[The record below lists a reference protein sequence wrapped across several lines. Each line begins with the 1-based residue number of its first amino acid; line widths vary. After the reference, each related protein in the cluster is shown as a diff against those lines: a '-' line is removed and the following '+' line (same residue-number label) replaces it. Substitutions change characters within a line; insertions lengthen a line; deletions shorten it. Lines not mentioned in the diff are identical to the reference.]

1 MGNNKLEKYIP
12 YLLIAPAFLVLL
24 LLMVYPI
31 IWNIYISLHDVT
43 LIKLNRA
50 WEPVGLR
57 NYLKII
63 NDPYFWESMGVTAK
77 FVIGS
82 VVGQLV
88 VGLIL
93 ALLLNKKFKG
103 SGGFRVIYI
112 IPWLLSDVIVGFTWQ
127 WSYHEKFGIVNSL
140 LRKLGIPALDW
151 LGNPEIAIWAIVIT
165 NIWFGTP
172 FTMLFLGSALNTI
185 GKELYEAAR
194 VDGASK
200 WQQFWYITIPAL
212 KPFIATTLIL
222 LTMWTVNLFGL
233 QYVTT
238 GGGPLFS
245 TTTLSLYMYKN
256 AFEFGNLSIG
266 SSIGFILLVI
276 NIIAAY
282 FYVKLVQR
290 EG

>member
-1 MGNNKLEKYIP
+1 MKKYVP
-12 YLLIAPAFLVLL
+12 YFLIAPAFLVLL

-31 IWNIYISLHDVT
+31 IWNIYLSFHDVT

-50 WEPVGLR
+50 WEPVALR
-57 NYLKII
+57 NYFNVIT
-63 NDPYFWESMGVTAK
+63 DMYFWESMWVTGK
-77 FVIGS
+77 FVVGS

-88 VGLIL
+88 FGLIL
-93 ALLLNKKFKG
+93 ALLLHKKVKG
-103 SGGFRVIYI
+103 SGMFRVIYI

-127 WSYHEKFGIVNSL
+127 WSYHEKFGMINTL
-140 LRKLGIPALDW
+140 LGKLGIPAIDW
-151 LGNPEIAIWAIVIT
+151 LGNPDIAIWAIVIT

-185 GKELYEAAR
+185 SRELYEAAR
-194 VDGASK
+194 VDGATR
-200 WQQFWYITIPAL
+200 WQQFWYVTIPAL
-212 KPFIATTLIL
+212 KPFIATNLIL

-233 QYVTT
+233 QYVMT

-245 TTTLSLYMYKN
+245 TTTLSLFMYNN
-256 AFEFGNLSIG
+256 AFEYGKLSIG
-266 SSIGFILLVI
+266 SSIGFILLII
-276 NIIAAY
+276 NAIAAY